1 MASRVVGVG
10 GRLDQMVVVVDDDG
24 LIGVKLVST
33 RALFGV

>member
-1 MASRVVGVG
+1 MVVVVV
-10 GRLDQMVVVVDDDG
+10 VVVVDDDR

>member
-1 MASRVVGVG
+1 MASRAVGVG
-10 GRLDQMVVVVDDDG
+10 GRLDQMVVVDDDG